1 MTEPQQLNLI
11 DVEATPATPRL
22 ATWLAPTELANKM
35 QEAVTVMEDA
45 VAMAEAVAKRE
56 DFFCVRHSVKD
67 LVQGYGSLSEQ
78 LANLKRMQAKF
89 RTTLRDRDEYRKHGG
104 SNTR

>member
-35 QEAVTVMEDA
+35 QEAVTVMEEA
-45 VAMAEAVAKRE
+45 VAMAEASR
-56 DFFCVRHSVKD
+56 
-67 LVQGYGSLSEQ
+67 QGDDKFISKWLNSSDN
-78 LANLKRMQAKF
+78 LAW
-89 RTTLRDRDEYRKHGG
+89 RTKEGRV
-104 SNTR
+104 